1 MKMLIDILCV
11 RIFLIILKYCYYM
24 RQLIIISDIRQ
35 IFQLILYLLNVKNK
49 SLNLEFHDI
58 V

>member
-11 RIFLIILKYCYYM
+11 RIFLIIIKYYYYM

-49 SLNLEFHDI
+49 SLTLEFHDI

>member
-11 RIFLIILKYCYYM
+11 IIFLIILKYYYYM

-35 IFQLILYLLNVKNK
+35 IFQLILYLLNVKKK